1 MRNKEKIKMFQ
12 RYKALSIIKQIIS
25 IYQLFN
31 NDALSV
37 SKLAKQYIFNFQ
49 LYLNKKQSNSWLLN
63 KK

>member
-12 RYKALSIIKQIIS
+12 RNKALSIIKQIIS

-37 SKLAKQYIFNFQ
+37 SKLAKQCIFNFQ